1 MSLLKESITN
11 NHHQEEEKIKSII
24 KEMLEKFYQ
33 VINEKLNSLDHQVK
47 MALAE
52 IAEIKNNLDKLQIST

>member
-1 MSLLKESITN
+1 
-11 NHHQEEEKIKSII
+11 
-24 KEMLEKFYQ
+24 MLEKFYQ